1 MVVCVHV
8 SVHPCIFV
16 PVCVCIF
23 VPVCVCVLGQ
33 VTLLIQGLGAD
44 ASNVLLHCMNVRLYV
59 PRSMYG
65 FHGNVV
71 VSVAL
76 CMVSMATC
84 IGYTEPPCGTPLGA
98 LRVHAHSCYVRV
110 HM

>member
-1 MVVCVHV
+1 MRVCVGTSNV
-8 SVHPCIFV
+8 AYP
-16 PVCVCIF
+16 
-23 VPVCVCVLGQ
+23 
-33 VTLLIQGLGAD
+33 GLGAD
-44 ASNVLLHCMNVRLYV
+44 ASNVLFHCMNVRMCV

-65 FHGNVV
+65 FHGNIV

-98 LRVHAHSCYVRV
+98 LRVHVHSCYVRAYV
-110 HM
+110 GVCVSGLWMSRMCLYWVSWGSQ